1 MGGGLFN
8 EVKRRKVLQAA
19 AAYAVAGWLLIQ
31 VAVTLKG
38 ALDLP
43 ARVDT
48 WVTIA
53 VIVGFAPMVVF
64 AWLFDASLAGIR
76 LTRPRVADALSEG
89 SSLPGPVAA
98 PPPKHSIAVLPFSDM
113 SAGGDQA
120 YLGDG
125 VAEEILNA
133 LVKVTPLKVSGR
145 TSSFSFKGR
154 DLTVS
159 QIGDA
164 LGVAYVLEGSVRKQ
178 GEKVRITAQLIQ
190 TSDGFHVWS
199 QSYDGALTD
208 IFDLQDSIARAIV
221 SELEVLLHVD
231 QIRLVARMTTSPQAY
246 DAFLKGR
253 KLAQVQEGQGVLAR
267 AVEHLEEA
275 VRLDPRF
282 ALAWAWLANANFYLP
297 EHNDVPD
304 WKSYLEAGK
313 KAAHQAFKLDPDL
326 SDANFALSYARLL
339 ELDLPGQWEARKRA
353 HELDP
358 ASVPA
363 MHEFGM
369 AYGLMGLF
377 EEAYPYIE
385 KSIVNDPFSP
395 SFTGALGIYQWALG
409 DPAAAS
415 ASFDRTIALGWLLV
429 AISKAQMI
437 AASGRRSDAYHF
449 LMTAFRDHA
458 KEVPPEFRSR
468 MVQWL
473 FSLAVTKET
482 GWAKALVWIG
492 TKRDVGNPRKMSSL
506 SFKATLLLLGEA
518 QAFFSEVRNRPN
530 TYLSGALMNLWIPT
544 ESARKVR
551 THPDFPRFAEDIG
564 LVRCWQ
570 IHGWPPQVRPEPG
583 TDGSNLQF
591 SCS

>member
-1 MGGGLFN
+1 M
-8 EVKRRKVLQAA
+8 
-19 AAYAVAGWLLIQ
+19 AYAVAGWLLIQ
-31 VAVTLKG
+31 VAVVLKG

-43 ARVDT
+43 ARVDS

-53 VIVGFAPMVVF
+53 VIAGFPAAVLL
-64 AWLFDASLAGIR
+64 AWLFDFSLAGIK
-76 LTRPRVADALSEG
+76 LTRPEVSEALPERSPLTALSEA
-89 SSLPGPVAA
+89 PV
-98 PPPKHSIAVLPFSDM
+98 PKHSIAVLPFSDM
-113 SAGGDQA
+113 SAERNQG

-125 VAEEILNA
+125 VAEEVLNA

-145 TSSFSFKGR
+145 ISSFSFKGR

-159 QIGDA
+159 QIGAA
-164 LGVAYVLEGSVRKQ
+164 LNVAYVLEGSVRKQ

-199 QSYDGALTD
+199 ESYDGDLTD
-208 IFDLQDSIARAIV
+208 IFDLQDNIARAIV
-221 SELEVLLHVD
+221 SELEVLLAVD
-231 QIRLVARMTTSPQAY
+231 KIRLVARMTKSPEAY

-253 KLAQVQEGQGVLAR
+253 KLAQVQDGEGVLAR

-275 VRLDPRF
+275 VRLDPQF
-282 ALAWAWLANANFYLP
+282 ALAWAWLATANFFLP
-297 EHNDVPD
+297 EHNDVPN

-313 KAAHQAFKLDPDL
+313 KAANHAFKLDPNL
-326 SDANFALSYARLL
+326 SDANFALAYARLI

-377 EEAYPYIE
+377 EKAFPYME
-385 KSIVNDPFSP
+385 KSIADDPFSP
-395 SFTGALGIYQWALG
+395 SFTSALGIYQWALG
-409 DPAAAS
+409 DRVAAN
-415 ASFDRTIALGWLLV
+415 ASFDRSIKLGFMLV
-429 AISKAQMI
+429 AVSKAQML
-437 AASGRRSDAYHF
+437 AASGKRDEAYAF
-449 LMTAFRDHA
+449 LMSTGRVHR
-458 KEVPPEFRSR
+458 KEMPRELRPR
-468 MVQWL
+468 MAQWL
-473 FSLAVTKET
+473 FSLVVAKET
-482 GWAKALVWIG
+482 GWARALMWSGIKG
-492 TKRDVGNPRKMSSL
+492 DVGNPKKMSNL

-518 QAFFSEVRNRPN
+518 EAYFSEVRNRAN

-544 ESARKVR
+544 ETARKIR
-551 THPDFPRFAEDIG
+551 THPGFPQFAEDIG

-570 IHGWPPQVRPEPG
+570 IHGWPPQVQPKPG

-591 SCS
+591 TCR

>member
-1 MGGGLFN
+1 VQSEADRARQDRKLVQLAVDDTRLPMPFDRIQCADLQDWTGEPTHAGW
-8 EVKRRKVLQAA
+8 RKVA
-19 AAYAVAGWLLIQ
+19 
-31 VAVTLKG
+31 
-38 ALDLP
+38 D
-43 ARVDT
+43 
-48 WVTIA
+48 
-53 VIVGFAPMVVF
+53 
-64 AWLFDASLAGIR
+64 S
-76 LTRPRVADALSEG
+76 VADLVRGRPIPPAPQEPRRTQRR
-89 SSLPGPVAA
+89 SLVEPVLAAGESPRLVTA
-98 PPPKHSIAVLPFSDM
+98 PPPRHSIAVLPFSDM
-113 SAGGDQA
+113 SAERDQG

-145 TSSFSFKGR
+145 TSSFSFRGR

-159 QIGDA
+159 QIGEA
-164 LGVAYVLEGSVRKQ
+164 LGVAYLLEGSVRKQ
-178 GEKVRITAQLIQ
+178 GEKVRITAQLVQ

-221 SELEVLLHVD
+221 AELEVLLDID
-231 QIRLVARMTTSPQAY
+231 QIRLVARMTRSPEAY
-246 DAFLKGR
+246 DAFLQGR
-253 KLAQVQEGQGVLAR
+253 TLAQVQEGEGVLAR
-267 AVEHLEEA
+267 AVGRLEEA
-275 VRLDPRF
+275 VRLDPQF

-297 EHNDVPD
+297 EHNDAPD
-304 WKSYLEAGK
+304 WKARLDAGK
-313 KAAHQAFKLDPDL
+313 RAAAQAFKLDPDL

-339 ELDLPGQWEARKRA
+339 DLDLPGQWEARKRA

-377 EEAYPYIE
+377 EKAYPFIE

-395 SFTGALGIYQWALG
+395 SFTGALGIYQWTLG
-409 DPAAAS
+409 DRAAAS

-429 AISKAQMI
+429 CISKAQMI
-437 AASGRRSDAYHF
+437 AASGQRSEAHAY
-449 LMTAFRDHA
+449 LMRAFKDHA
-458 KEVPPEFRSR
+458 AEVPPQFRSR
-468 MVQWL
+468 LVQWL
-473 FSLAVTKET
+473 FSLAVTKEW
-482 GWAKALVWIG
+482 GWAKALVWSG
-492 TKRDVGNPRKMSSL
+492 LKRDVGNPKTFSSL
-506 SFKATLLLLGEA
+506 SFKCTVLLLGEA
-518 QAFFSEVRNRPN
+518 EAFFSEVRDRPN

-544 ESARKVR
+544 ETSRKVR
-551 THPDFPRFAEDIG
+551 THPCFPQFAEDIG

-570 IHGWPPQVRPEPG
+570 THGWPPQIQPKPG

>member
-1 MGGGLFN
+1 VGGGLFS
-8 EVKRRKVLQAA
+8 EVKRRKVVQGAV
-19 AAYAVAGWLLIQ
+19 AYAVAGWLLIQ
-31 VAVTLKG
+31 VAVALKG
-38 ALDLP
+38 ALDLQ

-53 VIVGFAPMVVF
+53 VIAGFPPMVVF
-64 AWLFDASLAGIR
+64 AWLFDVSLAGIR
-76 LTRPRVADALSEG
+76 LTPPRVTDG
-89 SSLPGPVAA
+89 SPESSPLRGLVTA

-113 SAGGDQA
+113 SAERDQA

-159 QIGDA
+159 QIGEA

-178 GEKVRITAQLIQ
+178 GEKVRITVQLIQ
-190 TSDGFHVWS
+190 TNDGFHIWS

-208 IFDLQDSIARAIV
+208 IFDLQDSIARSIV

-231 QIRLVARMTTSPQAY
+231 QIRLVARMTKSPEAY

-253 KLAQVQEGQGVLAR
+253 KLAQAQEGEGVLAR
-267 AVEHLEEA
+267 AVAHLEEA
-275 VRLDPRF
+275 VRLDPQF

-304 WKSYLEAGK
+304 WKAHLEAGK
-313 KAAHQAFKLDPDL
+313 KAAGQAFKLDPDL

-339 ELDLPGQWEARKRA
+339 DLDLPGQWEARKRA

-369 AYGLMGLF
+369 AYALMGLF
-377 EEAYPYIE
+377 EKSYSYIE
-385 KSIVNDPFSP
+385 KSIADDPFSP
-395 SFTGALGIYQWALG
+395 SFTSALGIYQWVLG
-409 DPAAAS
+409 DRAAAS
-415 ASFDRTIALGWLLV
+415 ASFDRTIALGFLLV

-437 AASGRRSDAYHF
+437 AAAGQRSEAHAF
-449 LMTAFRDHA
+449 LMTAFKDHA
-458 KEVPPEFRSR
+458 EEVPPEFRSR
-468 MVQWL
+468 LTQWL
-473 FSLAVTKET
+473 FSLAVTKEA
-482 GWAKALVWIG
+482 GWAKALVWGSVKGDI
-492 TKRDVGNPRKMSSL
+492 GNPKKMSGL
-506 SFKATLLLLGEA
+506 SFKSTLLLLAEA
-518 QAFFSEVRNRPN
+518 EAYFSEVRNRPN

-551 THPDFPRFAEDIG
+551 THPGFPQFAEDIG

-570 IHGWPPQVRPEPG
+570 IHGWPPQIQPKPG